1 MDNLEA
7 EWRKRFGRNLLDT
20 MNRWKISQEELS
32 LKTGISQSAI
42 SKYINGVSTPS
53 AYTLMKICDVLELPY
68 DFVNWD

>member
-1 MDNLEA
+1 
-7 EWRKRFGRNLLDT
+7 

-42 SKYINGVSTPS
+42 SKYINGISTPS
-53 AYTLMKICDVLELPY
+53 AYAVIKICDVLELPY